1 MRLVKH
7 DHPLGNRICLVG
19 DGGKSS
25 LARAIGA
32 KKRLPAIEFDAIHWL
47 PGWQER
53 PRDESARIVR
63 TTLESLPAGWI
74 CDGNYFSSMGG
85 IAVAQAD
92 AVIWVRMPWPVVL
105 WRVVLRSIRRARDKR
120 PICGENYESWSK
132 MFSLDALW
140 LWHLKNPFMQ
150 RKRGRGLAASVSDDT
165 PVIRIGSPRE
175 LDRFYEVHGL
185 ERDG

>member
-120 PICGENYESWSK
+120 PICGDNYEQWSK
-132 MFSLDALW
+132 IFRPDALW
-140 LWHLKNPFMQ
+140 LWHLKNPSME
-150 RKRGRGLAASVSDDT
+150 RRRGENLAKFVRDDT
-165 PVIRIGSPRE
+165 PVIRIDSPRE

-185 ERDG
+185 ERTD